1 MNFTTKL
8 LLLSL
13 GSMLGVSLPL
23 YLFLSYTSSQAL
35 EHEIKT
41 RLYGQAVHT
50 VDKLDRMLFE
60 RRADMQ
66 LLANTLVNVVTTATP
81 EQITQILLAHRRHYK
96 AYYSLS
102 FYDIHHTRIADTA
115 GFSLGRTAKPNS
127 WVTTVFEHGLSST
140 GNDFSFDA
148 DLQKNIVYIA
158 APVQNDQNTLLGAVV
173 ARMPVENLYYVL
185 GGLKDTT
192 GQLDTSLFDSA
203 GKLLYSSNN
212 PRLIGQPVLP
222 TATPEHI
229 ATHFGK
235 ETFYQ
240 VAQEQG
246 FLDFK
251 GNQWTLVVHY
261 PAQKALAKVNELQIN
276 ALFIGVSL
284 IMLSLIFTTFLA
296 HRLVQPILLLQKAT
310 VELKEGNFET
320 TVSITSKDE
329 IGQLAQTFNQMTQW
343 LLENMRALKQ
353 KEKLLQEYNQRL
365 EEDVAA
371 QTEELA
377 ASNEELLAQA
387 EELFHKNKLLEQSKE
402 AAEQAKLQADI
413 ANQAKSSFLAN
424 MSHELRTP
432 LNGILGYAQILL
444 RDKTTNKDQQDGLK
458 IINRSG
464 EYLLTLI
471 NDVLDLAKIE
481 ASRIELYPT
490 DFHLGEFLESIVQ
503 LFQMRAQQKDIA
515 FNYKPLS
522 ALPEGVYADEKRLR
536 QVLIN
541 LLGNAIKFTQKGGVT
556 LKVGYDEND
565 KLRFQIEDTGLGISA
580 EEIDKIFEPFKQV
593 GDQRF
598 RAEGTGLGLSITK
611 KLVEMMGGELH
622 VRSELG
628 KGSTFWITLALQETQ
643 NLVKSHNE
651 ELPVIIGYTCVQNG
665 AEISQGLKI
674 LVVDDKWE
682 NRSVIVKLL
691 EPLGF
696 ILYEASNG
704 EEGLRQAVEIKPDL
718 IFTDLVMPVLDG
730 FELTRQLRK
739 FSEFQTV
746 PIIAASASVF
756 DYHQQESF
764 AAGCNAFIPKPI
776 RFDVLLDLMQQHLVG
791 LNWIIDKEIVEAV
804 KLSESSTTVAADES
818 NLVTLTPAQA
828 KKLYDFSMMGDI
840 EGVLSEIDHLQQ
852 IPELKTL
859 VKQLY
864 ELANDFKLEQI
875 CEIVKFY
882 MD

>member
-13 GSMLGVSLPL
+13 GSVLGVSLPL
-23 YLFLSYTSSQAL
+23 YLFLSYTGSQAL
-35 EHEIKT
+35 EYEIKT
-41 RLYGQAVHT
+41 RLHGQAVHT

-66 LLANTLVNVVTTATP
+66 VLANILGNIAATVPP
-81 EQITQILLAHRRHYK
+81 EQITQTLLTHRRHYK

-102 FYDIHHTRIADTA
+102 FYDAHRIRIADTA
-115 GFSLGRTAKPNS
+115 GFALGRRVEPNT
-127 WVTTVFEHGLSST
+127 WLATVFEQKLSST
-140 GNDFSFDA
+140 GDEISFDN
-148 DLQKNIVYIA
+148 DLQKNIVYFA
-158 APVQNDQNTLLGAVV
+158 APVQNEQNQLLGAVV

-192 GQLDTSLFDSA
+192 GQLETSLFNSS

-212 PRLIGQPVLP
+212 SRSIGQPVLP
-222 TATPEHI
+222 AVTPKHI

-246 FLDFK
+246 YLDFK
-251 GNQWTLVVHY
+251 GNQWTLIVHY
-261 PAQKALAKVNELQIN
+261 PAQKALAAVKQLQLN
-276 ALFIGVSL
+276 ALFIGVGL
-284 IMLSLIFTTFLA
+284 ILLSLIFTTFLA
-296 HRLVQPILLLQKAT
+296 RRLVHPILLLKEAT
-310 VELKEGNFET
+310 LKLKNGDFQT
-320 TVSITSKDE
+320 TVSIHSTDE

-343 LLENMRALKQ
+343 LLENMNTLKQ

-365 EEDVAA
+365 EEDVAT

-377 ASNEELLAQA
+377 TSNEELLTQA
-387 EELFHKNKLLEQSKE
+387 DELFQKNKLLEQSKE

-444 RDKTTNKDQQDGLK
+444 RDKTVSQEQRDGLK
-458 IINRSG
+458 VINRSG

-490 DFHLGEFLESIVQ
+490 DFHFGEFLESIAQ
-503 LFQMRAQQKDIA
+503 LFEMRAQQKDIA
-515 FNYKPLS
+515 FNYEPLS
-522 ALPEGVYADEKRLR
+522 ILPEGVYADEKRLR

-541 LLGNAIKFTQKGGVT
+541 LLGNAVKFTQKGGVT
-556 LKVGYDEND
+556 LKVGYDEDD
-565 KLRFQIEDTGLGISA
+565 KLRFQVEDTGPGIAA

-628 KGSTFWITLALQETQ
+628 KGSTFWISLALQKTRD
-643 NLVKSHNE
+643 LVKSHNE
-651 ELPVIIGYTCVQNG
+651 ELPVIIGYTHLQHDR
-665 AEISQGLKI
+665 EISQGLKI

-696 ILYEASNG
+696 ILYEAQNG
-704 EEGLRQAVEIKPDL
+704 EEGLRQAIEIKPDL

-730 FELTRQLRK
+730 FELTRLLRK
-739 FSEFQTV
+739 LPEFQTI

-764 AAGCNAFIPKPI
+764 AAGCNAFIAKPI
-776 RFDVLLDLMQQHLVG
+776 RMDVLLDLMQQNLLG
-791 LNWIIDKEIVEAV
+791 LNWIVDRETVTE
-804 KLSESSTTVAADES
+804 LSESSTTTTVLGES
-818 NLVTLTPAQA
+818 DLVTLTPAQA
-828 KKLYDFSMMGDI
+828 KKLYDFGMMGDI
-840 EGVLSEIDHLQQ
+840 EGVFAEIELLQQ
-852 IPELKTL
+852 VPELKTL
-859 VKQLY
+859 TKQLY
-864 ELANDFKLEQI
+864 QLADGFKLEQI
-875 CEIVKFY
+875 CELIKPY
-882 MD
+882 ID